1 MSDAQEI
8 FPPVEDVESQIARDL
23 ARRAALVTPLVAL
36 VIGLWRGPDAAL
48 AVVFALGL
56 LVGNFLLSAWILGYV
71 ARQNPDLLMG
81 VTLFSFVFR
90 LILITVIG
98 LGIKELDLVDWPV
111 FCITLIIG
119 YFVLLVWEMRSV
131 SFSLASPGL
140 KPKPKEIW
148 ES

>member
-1 MSDAQEI
+1 MSDAQEV

-23 ARRAALVTPLVAL
+23 ARRAALATPVVAL

-48 AVVFALGL
+48 AVVVALGL

-71 ARQNPDLLMG
+71 ARQNPSLLMG

-148 ES
+148 E

>member
-71 ARQNPDLLMG
+71 ARQNPSLLMG

-111 FCITLIIG
+111 FSR
-119 YFVLLVWEMRSV
+119 RST
-131 SFSLASPGL
+131 
-140 KPKPKEIW
+140 IR
-148 ES
+148 

>member
-1 MSDAQEI
+1 
-8 FPPVEDVESQIARDL
+8 
-23 ARRAALVTPLVAL
+23 
-36 VIGLWRGPDAAL
+36 
-48 AVVFALGL
+48 
-56 LVGNFLLSAWILGYV
+56 
-71 ARQNPDLLMG
+71 NPGLLMG

-148 ES
+148 E